1 MSSEGLM
8 ADSVLTTRLVT
19 MYATCGSSGESRAV
33 FDSLES
39 RNLYHWNALISGYS
53 RNELWEEAMEAFT
66 RMLFTTDLQPDG
78 FTLPCVL
85 RACARVSSMEAGKRI
100 HGVAVKIG
108 LDCDAFVCN
117 SLISMYSRCGRIGE
131 ALQLFDLMPQRNL
144 VSWNTMLRGLSEVGL
159 AEDCLHLFRQLLLS
173 EEEEEALHPDD
184 ATLVSVLPICAAEG
198 VSNSLIDMYAKCGRL
213 VESQSLFRELDQRNE
228 VSWNTMIG
236 GLSRSGEVRKTF
248 ELVREMAAS
257 TEEAMDE
264 ITILNA
270 STACS
275 EPAMIQTLKEL
286 HGYVIRN
293 GIQSNDLLSNVL
305 IAAYSKCGSSRTA
318 EEIFFAMETKTVSSW
333 NALMGGY
340 AQNDDPQ
347 RAVDLH
353 IQMVSS
359 ALRPDKFSVGSLL
372 SAAARLRYLR
382 GGRSSHGFILRNGFQ
397 DDSFIVVSLL
407 SFYLQCGEVG
417 SAEIIFNRMGERS
430 SVAWNAMISGLAQN
444 QLSGE
449 ALCYFRRML
458 AEGRRPSAIAATG
471 VLTACG
477 QLMQVA
483 GVPPDEVT
491 LIIVLSACADLGAL
505 EHARWIGTYIDRES
519 VPKTLELC
527 NAQVNAL
534 AKCGD
539 IKGAVKLFDLMPQ
552 KSIVSWTSVIDGLAM
567 HGHGREAVAVFERM
581 KKSGVAPDDVTFIG
595 VLSAC
600 SHAGMV
606 DEGCRYFAAMKEQHC
621 IDPKIEHYGCMVD
634 LFSRAGL
641 LERAVSFIRSMPIEP
656 NPIIWRTLVGGCRLH
671 GHGGAGESL
680 SMQLIAEEPAH
691 SSNYV
696 LLSNVYA
703 VRRQYEK
710 KFEVRRRM
718 SEKGIRKVPGCSML
732 ELGGEIHE
740 FVAGDSSHPQHRE
753 IMAMVEE
760 VDRRLRRA
768 GYVPATAEVLLDVDE
783 EDKEGAL
790 CRHSERLAIALRC
803 CGRPPARPSG
813 W

>member
-1 MSSEGLM
+1 MRLPSAAALCRNLRASPTSPVAETSPRRAAEQNCLALLESCSSPSSLHQTLAQLLKSGLQGNPL
-8 ADSVLTTRLVT
+8 VLTKFTATCAAVGSGLDAAVSLLFSPGAATHLRDVFLFNTLIRAHAQSRDSCPDAVSFFSLMLRHGVSPNKFT
-19 MYATCGSSGESRAV
+19 FPFLLKACAGHGSVAVGMQAHASAAKHGFAGDPYVMNTLIHMYASFGIDTVSSARNL
-33 FDSLES
+33 FDSMP
-39 RNLYHWNALISGYS
+39 N
-53 RNELWEEAMEAFT
+53 T
-66 RMLFTTDLQPDG
+66 
-78 FTLPCVL
+78 
-85 RACARVSSMEAGKRI
+85 SS
-100 HGVAVKIG
+100 
-108 LDCDAFVCN
+108 
-117 SLISMYSRCGRIGE
+117 
-131 ALQLFDLMPQRNL
+131 
-144 VSWNTMLRGLSEVGL
+144 VSWS
-159 AEDCLHLFRQLLLS
+159 A
-173 EEEEEALHPDD
+173 
-184 ATLVSVLPICAAEG
+184 
-198 VSNSLIDMYAKCGRL
+198 
-213 VESQSLFRELDQRNE
+213 
-228 VSWNTMIG
+228 MIG
-236 GLSRSGEVRKTF
+236 GYVRCG
-248 ELVREMAAS
+248 LCN
-257 TEEAMDE
+257 EA
-264 ITILNA
+264 
-270 STACS
+270 
-275 EPAMIQTLKEL
+275 
-286 HGYVIRN
+286 V
-293 GIQSNDLLSNVL
+293 
-305 IAAYSKCGSSRTA
+305 
-318 EEIFFAMETKTVSSW
+318 
-333 NALMGGY
+333 AL
-340 AQNDDPQ
+340 
-347 RAVDLH
+347 
-353 IQMVSS
+353 
-359 ALRPDKFSVGSLL
+359 
-372 SAAARLRYLR
+372 
-382 GGRSSHGFILRNGFQ
+382 
-397 DDSFIVVSLL
+397 
-407 SFYLQCGEVG
+407 
-417 SAEIIFNRMGERS
+417 
-430 SVAWNAMISGLAQN
+430 
-444 QLSGE
+444 
-449 ALCYFRRML
+449 FRR
-458 AEGRRPSAIAATG
+458 
-471 VLTACG
+471 
-477 QLMQVA
+477 MQVA

-703 VRRQYEK
+703 MRRQYEK

-740 FVAGDSSHPQHRE
+740 FVAGDSSHPQHGE

-790 CRHSERLAIALRC
+790 CRHSERLAIAFALLRTAPGTAIRVVKNLRV
-803 CGRPPARPSG
+803 CGDCHEVTKLISELYCREIMVRDRTRFHLFRNGSCSCRDF